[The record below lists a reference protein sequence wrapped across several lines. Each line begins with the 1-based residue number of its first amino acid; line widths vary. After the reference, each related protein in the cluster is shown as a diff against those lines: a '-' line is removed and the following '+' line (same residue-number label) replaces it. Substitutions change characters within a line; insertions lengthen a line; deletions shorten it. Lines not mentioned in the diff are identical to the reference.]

1 MFFGDYQGL
10 IASKLGS
17 YSGFVYAEDQL

>member
-1 MFFGDYQGL
+1 LTRGL

-17 YSGFVYAEDQL
+17 AAVSQRHDGKDK